1 MVDRHRIVLE
11 DLAQKLAALAIDVAR
26 VEHVELLRHGKDLA
40 KAVVATHNL
49 APVRALVLDLSL
61 IHISEPTRH

>member
-26 VEHVELLRHGKDLA
+26 VEHIELGRGD
-40 KAVVATHNL
+40 VGE
-49 APVRALVLDLSL
+49 LSL
-61 IHISEPTRH
+61 GLMARGGKVVFGSLLGW